1 MEELQ
6 STEALEKEILEDA
19 RKKAFKIL
27 KSAGDSVAASRLN
40 WEQKLQDTLEKTRAG
55 YDEKK
60 QHVRQEIMARLPVD
74 KRRIRSKK
82 IESFLHRAMLD
93 FINALDRPRLL
104 DILEAELSSRIEDA
118 LPEDIREEEGQLRY
132 RGLSS
137 AELSRL
143 VQKNLARFSLH
154 IMEDPLYTVA
164 GSFPALVLDF
174 KRLRITA
181 SVDLAA
187 ETLLLEKRMELAG
200 ALLGEN
206 AHD

>member
-27 KSAGDSVAASRLN
+27 KDADDSVAASKLN
-40 WEQKLQDTLEKTRAG
+40 WEQKLQGTLEKVRAG
-55 YDEKK
+55 YDRKK
-60 QHVRQEIMARLPVD
+60 KHGREEVLARLPVD

-82 IESFLHRAMLD
+82 IESFLNKAVMD
-93 FINALDRPRLL
+93 FIDSLDRPRLL
-104 DILEAELSSRIEDA
+104 GILEAELSSRIRKTP
-118 LPEDIREEEGQLRY
+118 PEDFPSEKGTLRY

-137 AELSRL
+137 KELAGL
-143 VQKNLARFSLH
+143 IQKNLAQFSLQP
-154 IMEDPLYTVA
+154 MEDPLYTVA
-164 GSFPALVLDF
+164 GSFPALVIDF
-174 KRLRITA
+174 SSLRITA

-187 ETLLLEKRMELAG
+187 EALLLEKRMELAA
-200 ALLGEN
+200 ALLGEA

>member
-27 KSAGDSVAASRLN
+27 KGADDSVAASKLN
-40 WEQKLQDTLEKTRAG
+40 WEQKLQSTLEKTRAG
-55 YDEKK
+55 YEEKK
-60 QHVRQEIMARLPVD
+60 KRAREEVLARLPVD

-82 IESFLHRAMLD
+82 IESFLNTAMMD

-104 DILEAELSSRIEDA
+104 GILEEELSSKIREV
-118 LPEDIREEEGQLRY
+118 LPEDIPAEEGNLRY

-137 AELSRL
+137 KELAAL
-143 VQKNLARFSLH
+143 IQKNLVQFSLH
-154 IMEDPLYTVA
+154 PMEDPLYTVA
-164 GSFPALVLDF
+164 GSFPALVIDF
-174 KRLRITA
+174 SRLRITA

-187 ETLLLEKRMELAG
+187 ETLLLEKRMELA
-200 ALLGEN
+200 AVLLGDA